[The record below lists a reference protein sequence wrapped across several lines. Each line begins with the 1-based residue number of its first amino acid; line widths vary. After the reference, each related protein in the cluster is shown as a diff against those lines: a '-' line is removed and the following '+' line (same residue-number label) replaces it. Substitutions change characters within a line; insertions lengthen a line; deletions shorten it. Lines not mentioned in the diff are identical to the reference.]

1 MTVWG
6 PLRVGRVTVTEHWQ
20 ATEKTTNQGGR
31 GLTLAGQEA
40 AVVAGTQTAARDR
53 AEGLLAMLDTVQP
66 VAFTH
71 QSHRDGWYRVT
82 SAQADETTWH
92 DHTDVRWRLELDRV
106 GQDAEVEVESRLTG
120 GNRVHASAAVAELWH
135 APAIGHGAYYVGSST
150 PGYVD
155 RTGVDG
161 AIRVYRSIPAATHP
175 RWAVPAVSA
184 LAGAVSVTVDGT
196 VLAGTTCRDTPASWA
211 LSNGLIRVE
220 PRTSAGTLRV
230 TSYLASGWG
239 AAKVFDLERGT
250 TSLGAAQH
258 VTVLRNDPC
267 EAVIRLT
274 WNHAPGRTVADLT
287 LTRGAR
293 HVGIYAQQYAA
304 PTALR
309 IDDTLGAGTV
319 NNQLTAAGYIALTTS
334 NADGNGWVI
343 GSAQASTA
351 AGTFGLAA
359 TVAATGLAGYIGCVR
374 ANASAVAG
382 DTAAQVNSQWLGT
395 PAQAERV
402 IAR

>member
-92 DHTDVRWRLELDRV
+92 DHTDVRWRLDLDRV
-106 GQDAEVEVESRLTG
+106 GTDSEVEVESRLTG
-120 GNRVHASAAVAELWH
+120 GNRAHASAAVAELWH
-135 APAIGHGAYYVGSST
+135 APAVGHSAYYVGAST

-155 RTGVDG
+155 RVGADG
-161 AIRVYRSIPAATHP
+161 TIRVYRSVPAATHP
-175 RWAVPAVSA
+175 RWAVPVAAA

-196 VLAGTTCRDTPASWA
+196 VLAGTTCRNTPTSWS
-211 LSNGLIRVE
+211 LSNGLLRVE

-230 TSYLASGWG
+230 TSYLTAAWG
-239 AAKVFDLERGT
+239 TPKVYDLKRGA

-334 NADGNGWVI
+334 DADGNGWVI

-382 DTAAQVNSQWLGT
+382 DTAAQVNAQWLGT